1 MFDAPFVLFD
11 EDQRTIEKIL
21 EQLVQEAHATSA
33 FVIDKA
39 GPLIAQSG
47 SLVGIDTTGL
57 ASLTAGAIAAT
68 GGLAHLIGEDEFPT
82 HTHQGIHRHVQM
94 TLVGTRSILVVVF
107 DDKST
112 LGLVKLRSRKAGARL
127 ATFFNDVDSRT
138 GPTGSATGPFADLT
152 DADLDHLFI
161 ETAPED

>member
-1 MFDAPFVLFD
+1 MFDAPFVMFD
-11 EDQRTIEKIL
+11 EDQRKIEEIL
-21 EQLVQEAHATSA
+21 EHLLREAHATSA

-82 HTHQGIHRHVQM
+82 HTHQGLHRHVQM
-94 TLVGTRSILVVVF
+94 TIVGPRSILVVVF

-112 LGLVKLRSRKAGARL
+112 LGLVKLRSKKAGAHL
-127 ATFFNDVDSRT
+127 AAFFNNIHSRT
-138 GPTGSATGPFADLT
+138 RSTGDVAGPFADLT
-152 DADLDHLFI
+152 ETDLDNLFL
-161 ETAPED
+161 ETPPED